1 MSERTLIVIELHT
14 FPAEFL
20 EQGFD
25 LGVLEFTDL
34 LLALIDE
41 TTEYCK
47 QNVPWLE
54 QK

>member
-1 MSERTLIVIELHT
+1 MSKRTLIVIEQHT

-25 LGVLEFTDL
+25 LGVLEFNDL
-34 LLALIDE
+34 LLALIDG
-41 TTEYCK
+41 TTEYYK
-47 QNVPWLE
+47 QNVPWLK

>member
-1 MSERTLIVIELHT
+1 MSERTLIVIEQQT

-20 EQGFD
+20 EQGVD
-25 LGVLEFTDL
+25 LGVLELNNL

-54 QK
+54 Q